1 MGRYMEMGVASQI
14 RIIKKDDCELTPTE
28 LEKNLRK
35 DLKRFINTDDYESEI
50 YQNGVVFTLKEDVFN
65 NNIHDLISKLSKKMY
80 LSILDYEL
88 EDNTKVFQSKEFN
101 QENHPLTLK
110 MDDDGKPTFFYK
122 DEEIGRSSSI
132 DWHDNYWLVSYS
144 PDKSTRKVTI
154 TFDVL
159 SLWYSY
165 DKIFS
170 EDDVFFSRFFNNIK
184 TDFGTKLGKDVIIFI
199 NG

>member
-1 MGRYMEMGVASQI
+1 MKMCVASQI
-14 RIIKKDDCELTPTE
+14 RIIKKDECELTPTE

-88 EDNTKVFQSKEFN
+88 EDNMKVFQSKEFN
-101 QENHPLTLK
+101 QENYPLILK
-110 MDDDGKPTFFYK
+110 MDDEDRPIFLYKGK
-122 DEEIGRSSSI
+122 EISGLDSAN
-132 DWHDNYWLVSYS
+132 WYDNYWLVTYCS
-144 PDKSTRKVTI
+144 DKRTKNVTI
-154 TFDVL
+154 TFDIL
-159 SLWYSY
+159 SLWFSC

-170 EDDVFFSRFFNNIK
+170 EDDVLFSRFFNDIK

-199 NG
+199 TG